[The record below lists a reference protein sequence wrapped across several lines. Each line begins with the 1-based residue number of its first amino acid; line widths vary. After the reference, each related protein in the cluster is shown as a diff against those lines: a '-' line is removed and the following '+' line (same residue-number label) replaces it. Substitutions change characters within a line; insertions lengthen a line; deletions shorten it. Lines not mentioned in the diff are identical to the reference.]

1 MIRRAVRD
9 LVAVVGTAG
18 ITVLVGALL
27 KAWAGFPKGT
37 DAAAH
42 LTRLKFVADWF
53 PSQNWLYPWAAGMP
67 TFGTYPPLPYLL
79 GLVPTRLF
87 GAETTLIALAL
98 VGMVAFVIGLYA
110 FLTIATGSRLAAF
123 GAAVCVAC
131 SIAIWTWIVHDGVY
145 ARIVACGFGAW
156 AWYAHERWR
165 VSGSRTWFVTAAI
178 LLAATVASHAFMGLV
193 FAGVVALRTAS
204 RPLALARLAG
214 LALLIGA
221 PAWLPAYATG
231 TGSRFFGVA
240 HGAQVHSPIDV
251 LWRPD
256 YVGLAVPLFLA
267 VALVA
272 SAVLRLRPPVLF
284 LLLSA
289 LAVLYVFAP
298 SIGLPDSLYYVNGI
312 DPFTVTFFVTL
323 FGACAAAFAFARVG
337 ARLRPAVGFVATI
350 AVALAAV
357 GGAVSGATTLGAGGG
372 YPEVYD
378 ATSPGEGPSESMR
391 TLHLPD
397 DLEHRVMPNS
407 ADESVWISYRS
418 RMPQLRDYYSQGQ
431 VHPDWLALAYTTMYD
446 PPYDAASARALL
458 DWFAVSIVTVDT
470 ASDFRRNLPAMT
482 ASGDFRVGST
492 EGRYARLD
500 VDHPAP
506 LVVTSD
512 LPLTVVA
519 GNEELYRMVTRVL
532 LRSGVPSAR
541 AVPVWWPGQVSALD
555 SATLARTGVL
565 VVGASNEGDEGKAA
579 EAMRAVARAGG
590 RVVVD
595 LTGWHATGALADLL
609 PVTGVARL
617 DFPPEWGLRGDVDVA
632 HFAPATYD
640 GGGWAAEAGTTL
652 ANGARAVLSFG
663 DRPVVAERTEGAGKI
678 VALGGNLL
686 FHTDYTRNATERSFV
701 VPLLVPATTPGS
713 EHALTGSFRDP
724 EHRVV
729 SLEAGATVLIKESW
743 TPAWHAELRSGD
755 ETRALRVLE
764 VGPGLMAVV
773 VPQAGM
779 LRVSYGAELSDLIG
793 WLLFAVGTGVAFVTL
808 VRRPR

>member
-1 MIRRAVRD
+1 VIGRAKHD
-9 LVAVVGTAG
+9 LLAGVAIVG
-18 ITVLVGALL
+18 ITVLVGSLL
-27 KAWAGFPKGT
+27 RAWSGFPKGT

-53 PSQNWLYPWAAGMP
+53 PSQNWLYAWAAGMP
-67 TFGTYPPLPYLL
+67 TFGTYPPLPYLI
-79 GLVPTRLF
+79 GLAPTRLV
-87 GAETTLIALAL
+87 GAEATLIAFAL

-110 FLTIATGSRLAAF
+110 FVTLATGSRLAAF
-123 GAAVCVAC
+123 GAVVCVAC
-131 SIAIWTWIVHDGVY
+131 SMAIWTWIVHDGLY

-156 AWYAHERWR
+156 AWYAHEHWR
-165 VSGSRTWFVTAAI
+165 LSGSRTWFVTAAI

-193 FAGVVALRTAS
+193 FAGVVVLRTLS
-204 RPLALARLAG
+204 RPIALAPLAG

-221 PAWLPAYATG
+221 PAWLPAFASG

-240 HGAQVHSPIDV
+240 HGPQVHSPIDV

-256 YVGLAVPLFLA
+256 HVGLALPIFLA
-267 VALVA
+267 LALVA
-272 SAVLRLRPPVLF
+272 SAALRLRPPVLF

-298 SIGLPDSLYYVNGI
+298 SIGLPDSLYYVNGV

-323 FGACAAAFAFARVG
+323 FGACAAAFAFAPVH
-337 ARLRPAVGFVATI
+337 ARLRPAVGVVATI
-350 AVALAAV
+350 VVLLAAA
-357 GGAVSGATTLGAGGG
+357 GGAVSGGATLLAGGG

-458 DWFAVSIVTVDT
+458 DWFAVSIVTVET
-470 ASDFRRNLPAMT
+470 TSDFRRNIPAMT
-482 ASGDFRVGST
+482 ASGDFRVSAA

-500 VDHPAP
+500 VEHPAP
-506 LVVTSD
+506 LVAASD

-519 GNEELYRMVTRVL
+519 GNEELYRMVTRLL

-541 AVPVWWPGQVSALD
+541 AVPVWWPGQLSALD
-555 SATLARTGVL
+555 GATLARTGVL
-565 VVGASNEGDEGKAA
+565 VAGATDEGNEGKAA
-579 EAMRAVARAGG
+579 EVMRAVARAGG

-595 LTGWHATGALADLL
+595 LTGWRTTGPLADLL
-609 PVTGVARL
+609 PVTGVARM
-617 DFPPEWGLRGDVDVA
+617 DFPSGWGLRGDVDVA
-632 HFAPATYD
+632 KFAPATYE
-640 GGGWAAEAGTTL
+640 GGGWAAEAGTGL
-652 ANGARAVLSFG
+652 ASGARAVLSFG
-663 DRPVVAERTEGAGKI
+663 DHPVVAERTEGAGKI

-686 FHTDYTRNATERSFV
+686 FHADYTRNLPERSLL
-701 VPLLVPATTPGS
+701 VPLLVPAATPGS

-724 EHRVV
+724 EHRVISV
-729 SLEAGATVLIKESW
+729 EAGATVLFKESW
-743 TPAWHAELRSGD
+743 TPAWQAELRSGD

-764 VGPGLMAVV
+764 AGPGLMAVV
-773 VPQAGM
+773 VPQGGT
-779 LRVSYGAELSDLIG
+779 LRLTHGAQPSDLVA
-793 WLLFAVGTGVAFVTL
+793 WLLFAIGVAASFLTL